1 MPAAHVATAVS
12 NVKVARGV
20 RIAETRGP
28 HDGAQHALGCLC
40 GWIGWA
46 VRRRWLHGGLDVCVG
61 GVIFHLLKTFVFGSG
76 EIDPRLLKYLEKRE
90 DENKKMRERERE
102 REREERERERERDR
116 QRERERERQRDRDRE
131 RGGAKSFD
139 EGSRGTRAWVQ

>member
-1 MPAAHVATAVS
+1 MRIPLNNGEKTGCGEWGGKWGARLLAFLLGLLPVAHVATAVS
-12 NVKVARGV
+12 NVEVARGV

-61 GVIFHLLKTFVFGSG
+61 GLFSTF
-76 EIDPRLLKYLEKRE
+76 
-90 DENKKMRERERE
+90 
-102 REREERERERERDR
+102 
-116 QRERERERQRDRDRE
+116 
-131 RGGAKSFD
+131 
-139 EGSRGTRAWVQ
+139 